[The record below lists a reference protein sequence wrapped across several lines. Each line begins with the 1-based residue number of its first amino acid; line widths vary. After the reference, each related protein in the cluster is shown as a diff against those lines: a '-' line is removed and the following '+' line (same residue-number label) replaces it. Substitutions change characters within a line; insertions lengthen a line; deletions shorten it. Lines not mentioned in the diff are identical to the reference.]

1 MVRDYYMD
9 VSKKLKE
16 LRENKG
22 FSLKELAEKCGKEV
36 GLIKE
41 WEEGST
47 VPSASDLISLSKVY
61 GLTMDEM
68 LYNDTE
74 TPEYEV
80 ENGTYANLPGS
91 TEEESKGLTK
101 AEKITLIIFPGICI
115 VVYLLLGFGM
125 HLWNPGWIIFLII
138 PIYYILILILSR
150 VGKK

>member
-1 MVRDYYMD
+1 MVGDHFMD

-47 VPSASDLISLSKVY
+47 VPSASDLIGLSKVY

-74 TPEYEV
+74 TPEYDGET
-80 ENGTYANLPGS
+80 GTYANLPGS
-91 TEEESKGLTK
+91 EEEGKKGLTK
-101 AEKITLIIFPGICI
+101 AEKITLIIFPGICLI
-115 VVYLLLGFGM
+115 VYLALGFGM
-125 HLWNPGWIIFLII
+125 HLWSPGWIIFLII
-138 PIYYILILILSR
+138 PVYYILILILSH

>member
-1 MVRDYYMD
+1 MD

-16 LRENKG
+16 LRESKG
-22 FSLKELAEKCGKEV
+22 FSLQELAQKCDKEV

-47 VPSASDLISLSKVY
+47 VPSASDLIGLSKVY

-74 TPEYEV
+74 KPEYDA
-80 ENGTYANLPGS
+80 ENGTYTNLPGN
-91 TEEESKGLTK
+91 EEEEKKGLTK

-125 HLWNPGWIIFLII
+125 HLWSPGWIIFLII
-138 PIYYILILILSR
+138 PVYYILIFILSR
-150 VGKK
+150 AGKK

>member
-16 LRENKG
+16 LRESKG
-22 FSLKELAEKCGKEV
+22 FSLKELAEKCGKEI

-47 VPSASDLISLSKVY
+47 IPSASDLIGLSKVY

-68 LYNDTE
+68 LYKDTE
-74 TPEYEV
+74 TPEYNA
-80 ENGTYANLPGS
+80 ENGKYANLPGNG
-91 TEEESKGLTK
+91 EEVKKGLTK

-115 VVYLLLGFGM
+115 VVYLLLGFVM
-125 HLWNPGWIIFLII
+125 NLWSPGWIIFLII

-150 VGKK
+150 IGKK

>member
-1 MVRDYYMD
+1 MD

-74 TPEYEV
+74 NTKWRTVHTQTFPEALRKRV
-80 ENGTYANLPGS
+80 
-91 TEEESKGLTK
+91 K
-101 AEKITLIIFPGICI
+101 ALQKPRKL
-115 VVYLLLGFGM
+115 
-125 HLWNPGWIIFLII
+125 H
-138 PIYYILILILSR
+138 
-150 VGKK
+150 